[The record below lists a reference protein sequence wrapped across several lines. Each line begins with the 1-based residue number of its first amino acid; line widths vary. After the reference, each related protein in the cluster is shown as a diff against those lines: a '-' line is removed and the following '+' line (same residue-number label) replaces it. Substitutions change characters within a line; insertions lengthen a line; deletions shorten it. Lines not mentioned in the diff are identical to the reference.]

1 MKTLETDIELGL
13 GAFQLRARF
22 TAPGTGITV
31 LFGPSGGGKTTLLSA
46 IAGLRRPDR
55 GSVRLGGMDVTGLA
69 PHQRGIGLVFQDARL
84 FPHLTVRQNIAY
96 AAHRAPQGALPLQEA
111 AGFFDIQHLLDR
123 PVRNLSGGER
133 NRVALARA
141 LASRPDFLLLDEPFA
156 ALDRARRHAFIRVL
170 LDTHRH
176 YSLPMM
182 VVTHDIDDA
191 AALSRNLVALK
202 NGEVITEGS
211 FVDAA
216 RRPPFQALLDARD
229 IGSPMPVAAL
239 RSLHGGESLW
249 LRADQ
254 VLLMT
259 QEPHGVSARNV
270 LTGEVRTVI
279 PESETSLLVEL
290 ETPAGM
296 VLSRVTPDAVIELG
310 LEKGKRAWIPVKVH
324 AL

>member
-1 MKTLETDIELGL
+1 MKPLEVDVELRQ

-46 IAGLRRPDR
+46 IAGLRRLDR
-55 GSVRLGGMDVTGLA
+55 GTVVLGGIDITNLA
-69 PHQRGIGLVFQDARL
+69 PHRRGIGLVFQDARL
-84 FPHLTVRQNIAY
+84 FPHLTVRKNIVY
-96 AAHRAPQGALPLQEA
+96 AARRAPQGGLPLQEA

-123 PVRNLSGGER
+123 PVGNLSGGER

-141 LASRPDFLLLDEPFA
+141 LASGPDFLLLDEPFA
-156 ALDRARRHAFIRVL
+156 ALDRARRRAFIRVL
-170 LDTHRH
+170 LDIHRH
-176 YSLPMM
+176 YSLAMM

-191 AALSRNLVALK
+191 AALSSNLVVLK

-211 FVDAA
+211 FADAA

-239 RSLHGGESLW
+239 RSLHGGKSLW

-259 QEPHGVSARNV
+259 EEPRAVSARNV
-270 LTGEVRTVI
+270 LMGEVRSVR

-290 ETPAGM
+290 DTPAGM
-296 VLSRVTPDAVIELG
+296 VLSRVTPDAVNDLD
-310 LEKGKRAWIPVKVH
+310 LKKGKRAWIPVKVH